1 MLNGTNIKSS
11 MLDVW
16 PNSNP
21 VCGINACGGGEP
33 GNGVGGGNVAGGVR
47 FGFVVGVAVSTG
59 SGVTGVLVAVGVIP
73 DGIGVFVG
81 VEVAVGTASWRTM
94 RPTFSEPGLP
104 FAVKVTW

>member
-33 GNGVGGGNVAGGVR
+33 GNGVGGGKVAGGVR
-47 FGFVVGVAVSTG
+47 LGFVVGFGVAVSTG
-59 SGVTGVLVAVGVIP
+59 SGVTGVLVAEGVIP
-73 DGIGVFVG
+73 DGTGVFVG
-81 VEVAVGTASWRTM
+81 VGVAVGTASC
-94 RPTFSEPGLP
+94 
-104 FAVKVTW
+104 